1 MISYKKINILDL
13 RVTPEYIL
21 NNKDKEF
28 YIKSPIIMYKIK
40 DAYIHLIINKNSDSH
55 NLFLNMCGYIDR
67 LFKIRD
73 IPVNLIIDNNIIVN
87 TTDTSKF
94 YDENSKLTSKGNF
107 KKDGKAV
114 CSFTCNNGEFNL
126 SQILLIK

>member
-13 RVTPEYIL
+13 SLTSDHVL
-21 NNKDKEF
+21 NNKDEEI
-28 YIKSPIIMYKIK
+28 YIKSPIMMYRTK
-40 DAYIHLIINKNSDSH
+40 DRCIHLIVNKNSDSH

-73 IPVNLIIDNNIIVN
+73 VSVNLIIDNNIIVN

-94 YDENSKLTSKGNF
+94 FDENGKLTSKSSF
-107 KKDGKAV
+107 KKEGKAI
-114 CSFTCNNGEFNL
+114 CSFSCKTGEFNL